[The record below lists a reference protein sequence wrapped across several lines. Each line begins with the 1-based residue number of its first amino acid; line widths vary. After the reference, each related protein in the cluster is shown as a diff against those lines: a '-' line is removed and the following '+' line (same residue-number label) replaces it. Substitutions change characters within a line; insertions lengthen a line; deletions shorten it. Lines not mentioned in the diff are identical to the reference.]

1 VCVTS
6 QLLDRLEAIIA
17 QNSSVVNEFFGEA
30 FFVTDQFLET
40 NALDWTLGE
49 EKEEHWVCVPTSFL
63 TLDYLQSVVKGDED
77 QANEA
82 EGEQGPEDNNFA
94 KIFGG
99 IEEDDGGPA
108 KYDPLLVEDI
118 TQDREDTDNQ
128 KQVKA
133 KLLDFNWIFNGN
145 NAEKFIKVLAD
156 SENDDIFATDSIRVL
171 IRFLWDGYFKS
182 ITETLFYPFLAYFIA
197 FVSYVTV
204 FSAEHDNEFNFTFVL
219 EMACLVVT
227 GKLYVHFVLLEL
239 IQGWRDGISYLFDF
253 WNLMDVASL
262 TLNATYIV
270 CELNQYLDENTINL
284 IGSIAVG
291 IMWLKMFYWMRIFM
305 PFAAFIRTVQEIITR
320 IAVFTIMLMM
330 VLFGFAN
337 CVVVLQ
343 LNRDEETDPVFDAFT
358 EVPLFDSFIHAYLT
372 GLGDFNKDAYSE
384 HNSKTVWVFFLIATV
399 IVQLVF
405 MNLLIALMSD
415 AYADIMAIQEQST
428 MKELCSMMED
438 NIWLLDIGRI
448 FQNQR
453 YILWLTPDKA
463 SAQGSQ
469 IERQIAQL

>member
-1 VCVTS
+1 
-6 QLLDRLEAIIA
+6 
-17 QNSSVVNEFFGEA
+17 
-30 FFVTDQFLET
+30 
-40 NALDWTLGE
+40 
-49 EKEEHWVCVPTSFL
+49 
-63 TLDYLQSVVKGDED
+63 
-77 QANEA
+77 
-82 EGEQGPEDNNFA
+82 
-94 KIFGG
+94 
-99 IEEDDGGPA
+99 
-108 KYDPLLVEDI
+108 LVEDI
-118 TQDREDTDNQ
+118 TVDREDTDNQ

-145 NAEKFIKVLAD
+145 NAEKFIKVLSD
-156 SENDDIFATDSIRVL
+156 TDNDDIFATDSIRVM

-182 ITETLFYPFLAYFIA
+182 ITESLFYPFLVYFVA
-197 FVSYVTV
+197 FLSYVTV
-204 FSAEHDNEFNFTFVL
+204 FSAEHNNEFNFTFVL

-227 GKLYVHFVLLEL
+227 GKLYVHFVLLEV
-239 IQGWRDGISYLFDF
+239 IQGWRDGFSYILDF
-253 WNLMDVASL
+253 WNLMDVSSL
-262 TLNATYIV
+262 ILNATYII

-305 PFAAFIRTVQEIITR
+305 PFAAFIRTVQEIMSR
-320 IAVFTIMLMM
+320 IAVFTIMLLM

-337 CVVVLQ
+337 CIVVLQ
-343 LNRDEETDPVFDAFT
+343 LNRDEDMDPVFDSFT
-358 EVPLFDSFIHAYLT
+358 GITFFDSFIHAYLT
-372 GLGDFNKDAYSE
+372 GLGDFSKDAYSE
-384 HNSKTVWVFFLIATV
+384 HNAKTVWVFFLIATV

-448 FQNQR
+448 FKNQR
-453 YILWLTPDKA
+453 YILWLTPDRA

-469 IERQIAQL
+469 TERQIAQLQEFVESKQESSDAKILREISLIAEDMESVKTTLAEIEKKAADDGSDDEY